1 MFLTST
7 LSNWRL
13 SFSSSYFLEKV
24 ENNNILSYVY
34 LHPSCNKHNITI
46 ALHSILLIKL
56 VGIQFSQQQQKA
68 VQRQSFLFLFLFLFC
83 YLMSKRFSNF
93 KKAYVWCGVGLC
105 THALMKFCISLDFM
119 RRFIFSG
126 IFRLKLMKLSRFTR
140 KKICKRPKVF
150 WHICKCQF
158 TRDCNKFVFIH
169 ET

>member
-46 ALHSILLIKL
+46 ALQYSPYKIGRYPVFPTTK
-56 VGIQFSQQQQKA
+56 KA

-93 KKAYVWCGVGLC
+93 KKSYVWGGGRAVYTCSYEIL
-105 THALMKFCISLDFM
+105 HIA
-119 RRFIFSG
+119 RFYAQVYF
-126 IFRLKLMKLSRFTR
+126 FRDIPIEVNEVIAIYQ

-158 TRDCNKFVFIH
+158 TGDCNKCVFIH

>member
-46 ALHSILLIKL
+46 ALQYSPYKIGRYPVFPTTK
-56 VGIQFSQQQQKA
+56 KA

-93 KKAYVWCGVGLC
+93 KKSYVWCGVGLC

-158 TRDCNKFVFIH
+158 TGDCNKFVFIH